1 MLAWSCACLDS
12 EGPPVLTMGSSTVK
26 SLQFHVLYPYLVEI
40 RVLVTLGSLFFY
52 GGGFLR

>member
-26 SLQFHVLYPYLVEI
+26 SFQFHVLYPYLVEI